1 MEEKMEKL
9 GQDKVYS
16 MVFTKQTMMTVQ
28 KKKNSRSQEIWPAVS
43 AALITLGRATGL
55 SVLSYTS

>member
-28 KKKNSRSQEIWPAVS
+28 KKKKTAEVRKS
-43 AALITLGRATGL
+43 GL
-55 SVLSYTS
+55 QSLLL